1 LLINLEEISLKK
13 KSFSKR
19 IIRNAYF
26 KMIIEMKFNLK
37 EEDLNIYVNLMI
49 FSSTSE
55 VVELITCRYS
65 TESIFMCLIS
75 TIL

>member
-13 KSFSKR
+13 KSSSKR
-19 IIRNAYF
+19 IILNEYF
-26 KMIIEMKFNLK
+26 KIVIEMKFNLK

-55 VVELITCRYS
+55 VVELITFRYS